1 MKNKILNARY
11 MSAILALILFS
22 TIGCEINAP
31 GSEYQPANVE
41 LLAFTAAWC
50 PACQRDK
57 PRLAELRREG
67 LKISTIDADAHP
79 ELLHRHG
86 VKLLPTYI
94 VLEKGVEVKRSGDI
108 NTIGKRK

>member
-1 MKNKILNARY
+1 MP
-11 MSAILALILFS
+11 AILALILFS

-31 GSEYQPANVE
+31 GSEYQLANVE
-41 LLAFTAAWC
+41 LLAFTATWC

-67 LKISTIDADAHP
+67 LKISTIDADAQP
-79 ELLHRHG
+79 ELLHRYG

-94 VLEKGVEVKRSGDI
+94 VLKDGVEIQRTNDI